1 MHAIEQAR
9 HVLQC
14 FCHFRTPKSIKKSP
28 EIDRNLSKITQID
41 RKAPKITQE
50 RLRSTQERQKSVQER
65 PRWLQDRPKS
75 RQKAAQEAKMKKVHP
90 MIASTRRGRRSAGA
104 AGEGKEGEP
113 FPAWLD
119 TSSLTRQY
127 PGGVRRIYWLR
138 RHSTDR
144 CGVPNRLLGGPKSTL
159 RGLKMEPGSSR
170 SAWERP
176 RTSPERPKSRPKRPK
191 SAPRASKIAPRASK
205 RRPKGAQETPRGA
218 EEAPKRTQEV
228 PKGSQNSPQR
238 VQNRS

>member
-1 MHAIEQAR
+1 MAPR
-9 HVLQC
+9 
-14 FCHFRTPKSIKKSP
+14 SP
-28 EIDRNLSKITQID
+28 
-41 RKAPKITQE
+41 QE
-50 RLRSTQERQKSVQER
+50 
-65 PRWLQDRPKS
+65 PPKS
-75 RQKAAQEAKMKKVHP
+75 RSRGENEKKDLTSAKTEP
-90 MIASTRRGRRSAGA
+90 GRRSAGA

-113 FPAWLD
+113 FPSRFHAKH
-119 TSSLTRQY
+119 STRQY

-144 CGVPNRLLGGPKSTL
+144 CGVPNRLPGGPKSTL

-238 VQNRS
+238 VQNRSKIEEKSHTECIAFLIVFSGQTSAFFH